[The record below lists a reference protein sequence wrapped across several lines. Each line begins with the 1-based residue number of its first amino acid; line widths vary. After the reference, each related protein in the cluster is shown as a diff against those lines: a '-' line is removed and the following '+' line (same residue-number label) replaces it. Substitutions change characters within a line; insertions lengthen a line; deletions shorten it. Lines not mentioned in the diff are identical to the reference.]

1 MILYYLCYIFLV
13 NGLFASYFFGK
24 KSEMSV
30 RIGLLLWN
38 ISFVYFI
45 CYNII
50 IKEYSQVLFFTL
62 TMIMSVKAYITS
74 VRKKC

>member
-1 MILYYLCYIFLV
+1 MILYYLCYVFLL
-13 NGLFASYFFGK
+13 NGLLASYFFGRK
-24 KSEMSV
+24 TEKSV

-45 CYNII
+45 FYNII

-62 TMIMSVKAYITS
+62 TMIMSIKAYITS
-74 VRKKC
+74 VRKQ